1 MKMNVQSEQMERQSQ
16 ARRAFTLVEVMVA
29 VAIIGIS
36 VGALLTGISQ
46 SVFNIRMARENLR
59 ATQIMLEKTET
70 LRLFTWDQ
78 LNNPNFFTNGS
89 TSVHYLVDGASRKYL
104 CSHFVQKYDPN
115 STNAQGLSYSGKI
128 RFYDPRNYSIDTTY
142 STNNMKAVYVELT
155 WKTGKINRTRSLTTL
170 VTKNGL
176 QNYVYGD

>member
-1 MKMNVQSEQMERQSQ
+1 MKMNLQSERMERQSQ
-16 ARRAFTLVEVMVA
+16 AWRAFTLVEVMVA
-29 VAIIGIS
+29 TAIIGIS

-46 SVFNIRMARENLR
+46 SVFNMRMARENLR

-78 LNNPNFFTNGS
+78 LNTPSFFTNGS
-89 TSVHYLVDGASRKYL
+89 TTVHYLSDGAGRQYL

-115 STNAQGLSYSGKI
+115 SATAKGLSYSGKI
-128 RFYDPRNYSIDTTY
+128 RFYDPRNYSINTSY
-142 STNNMKAVYVELT
+142 STNNMKAVWVELN

-170 VTKNGL
+170 VTRNGL